1 MTRVASRAA
10 AGLVVAASLA
20 ADAHGQTL
28 DRSKRPAAPPPPAFT
43 FPAVQSRTLPNG
55 LSVRIVENRALP
67 LVAVRVFIEGGSL
80 LDPAGREGLFTLDT
94 LLLRDATTSKTAAQ
108 IALATDEVGATVWPT
123 RFTAVSGAF
132 EKGLALLGDMLMHPA
147 FPAAAVESRKAQLVN
162 TMQRAEGTASTP
174 ALRIFNATLW
184 GATHPF
190 ARVASPASIGAI
202 TRDEIEQFHRKYVRP
217 ENVTLTIVGDVS
229 TASAMAAVTKVFGG
243 WERGGERVR
252 IAAPET
258 PAPKPTTIYLY
269 DRRGSTQSTIFVGQV
284 APSRSTPDFFA
295 LETMGALFG
304 GPTGSRLTMSLRER
318 RPLTYSV
325 SHLPVWRRVGD
336 PSSFHGSANVD
347 AKRTDSALVV
357 WLDEIRDLAGRRPP
371 ADSELAFARAVTVG
385 RLLTR
390 LETID
395 SVANRLNLVA
405 RDGLPATFYDEYI
418 RGMNRVTAAN
428 VKTAAAKVVD
438 PAHTTIVVVGDRKV
452 VEPVLRAANIAPVV
466 IVGPDGAV
474 KP

>member
-1 MTRVASRAA
+1 MSRVVSRAA
-10 AGLVVAASLA
+10 AGFVVAASLA
-20 ADAHGQTL
+20 SDVGGQAL
-28 DRSKRPAAPPPPAFT
+28 DRSKRPAAPPPPTFT
-43 FPAVQSRTLPNG
+43 FPAVQTRTLPNG
-55 LSVRIVENRALP
+55 LVVRIVENRALP

-94 LLLRDATTSKTAAQ
+94 LLLRDATASKTAEQ
-108 IALATDEVGATVWPT
+108 VALAMDEVGAVVSPT
-123 RFTAVSGAF
+123 RFTTISGTF

-147 FPAAAVESRKAQLVN
+147 FPASAVESRKAQLVSA
-162 TMQRAEGTASTP
+162 MQRAEGTASTP

-184 GATHPF
+184 GPSHPF
-190 ARVASPASIGAI
+190 ARVASPASLAAI

-217 ENVTLTIVGDVS
+217 ENVTLTIVGDV
-229 TASAMAAVTKVFGG
+229 TAATAMAAVTKVFGA

-252 IAAPET
+252 VAAPDA
-258 PAPKPTTIYLY
+258 PAPKPTTIHLY
-269 DRRGSTQSTIFVGQV
+269 DRPNSTQSTIFVGQT
-284 APSRSTPDFFA
+284 APSRSTPDFMA

-336 PSSFHGSANVD
+336 PSAIYGSANVD

-357 WLDEIRDLAGRRPP
+357 WLDELRDLAGRRPP
-371 ADSELAFARAVTVG
+371 VDSELAFARSVTVG

-390 LETID
+390 IETID

-405 RDGLPATFYDEYI
+405 RDGLPATFYDEYV
-418 RGMNRVTAAN
+418 RGMNRVTVAN
-428 VKTAAAKVVD
+428 VKAAAAKVID
-438 PAHTTIVVVGDRKV
+438 PARTTIVVVGDRKV
-452 VEPVLRAANIAPVV
+452 VEPLLKAANIAPVV
-466 IVGPDGAV
+466 IVGPDGSV